1 MELRE
6 IPSLKHKREIKKKRR
21 DDAGIKRTAND
32 PTFMPVG
39 PAQRR
44 EGLVRRLRRTECD
57 SHKFTAEIEKLYA
70 PLSVMTAQIAVG
82 CQVSLR
88 RYKQQ
93 DPGLL
98 ELTSSDCST
107 QQPQNRHDFKGSYK
121 PAKMEPLGAGH
132 PMHIKKFK

>member
-1 MELRE
+1 MT
-6 IPSLKHKREIKKKRR
+6 
-21 DDAGIKRTAND
+21 DDAGSERLAND

-39 PAQRR
+39 PAQKR
-44 EGLVRRLRRTECD
+44 ESLVGRLRRTERE

-70 PLSVMTAQIAVG
+70 PLSVMTAHIVVG

-121 PAKMEPLGAGH
+121 PAKMEPLGTGH
-132 PMHIKKFK
+132 TVHIKTFK